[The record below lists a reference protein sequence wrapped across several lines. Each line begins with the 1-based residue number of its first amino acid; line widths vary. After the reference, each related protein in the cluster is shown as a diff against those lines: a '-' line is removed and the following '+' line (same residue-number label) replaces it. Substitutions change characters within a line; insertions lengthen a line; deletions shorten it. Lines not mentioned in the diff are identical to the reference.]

1 MQASLI
7 TANRTK
13 DGRSVYLARD
23 FSWSFDIRQAI
34 WTLDTGERADLLGWA
49 RGQEAEVCDPY
60 ALQVE
65 LDPVSGPQP
74 LTTRE
79 RIRAAGPAAT
89 RATLGYE

>member
-23 FSWSFDIRQAI
+23 FSWSFEIREAI
-34 WTLDTGERADLLGWA
+34 WTLDVDECAELLGWA
-49 RGQEAEVCDPY
+49 RVQEADVCDPY
-60 ALQVE
+60 LLQVE
-65 LDPVSGPQP
+65 LDPVNGPLP

-89 RATLGYE
+89 RTALGYA